1 MKQFI
6 LFLVMVLNTG
16 MLYSQTGKESKSD
29 ILEGKQVGDTLTGKG
44 VKYKL
49 YRDSEND
56 LFVLQNLANQ
66 DSTGLR
72 EVYPDDKID
81 EYYIPREVSVKL
93 ATIVGSCL
101 TPEQRAI
108 YKRAYAREMFIHFR
122 LEQGKIKELAFL
134 FDKPEWRDVDPRFK
148 DSEDNLRMLWTMS
161 VDQFYKIERALIE
174 EIDWRK
180 EKWAREGTYLN
191 VLITAGYIDGE
202 CREINY
208 GH

>member
-16 MLYSQTGKESKSD
+16 MLYSQTRKESKSD

-81 EYYIPREVSVKL
+81 EYYIPQEVRVKL

-108 YKRAYAREMFIHFR
+108 YKRAYAEEMLIYFR
-122 LEQGKIKELAFL
+122 LEQGKINPPPPPTQ
-134 FDKPEWRDVDPRFK
+134 KPEWRDVDPRFK

-174 EIDWRK
+174 EIDWSE

-191 VLITAGYIDGE
+191 VLIKAGYIDGE

>member
-49 YRDSEND
+49 YRDSDND

-81 EYYIPREVSVKL
+81 EYYI
-93 ATIVGSCL
+93 CL
-101 TPEQRAI
+101 LYTSDA
-108 YKRAYAREMFIHFR
+108 AD
-122 LEQGKIKELAFL
+122 EL
-134 FDKPEWRDVDPRFK
+134 
-148 DSEDNLRMLWTMS
+148 
-161 VDQFYKIERALIE
+161 
-174 EIDWRK
+174 
-180 EKWAREGTYLN
+180 
-191 VLITAGYIDGE
+191 
-202 CREINY
+202 
-208 GH
+208 

>member
-16 MLYSQTGKESKSD
+16 MLYSQTRKESKSD

-93 ATIVGSCL
+93 ATDPGTTGYL
-101 TPEQRAI
+101 QTGLR
-108 YKRAYAREMFIHFR
+108 
-122 LEQGKIKELAFL
+122 G
-134 FDKPEWRDVDPRFK
+134 RDVDIFSIGTGK
-148 DSEDNLRMLWTMS
+148 N
-161 VDQFYKIERALIE
+161 QRAGIP
-174 EIDWRK
+174 
-180 EKWAREGTYLN
+180 
-191 VLITAGYIDGE
+191 V
-202 CREINY
+202 
-208 GH
+208 

>member
-49 YRDSEND
+49 YRDSENYR
-56 LFVLQNLANQ
+56 FVLQNLANQ

-72 EVYPDDKID
+72 EVYPDGNNE
-81 EYYIPREVSVKL
+81 EYYIPQEVSVKL
-93 ATIVGSCL
+93 AAIVGACL

-108 YKRAYAREMFIHFR
+108 YKRGWTGMFIHFR
-122 LEQGKIKELAFL
+122 LEQGKIKELAFR
-134 FDKPEWRDVDPRFK
+134 FCKAEEGDVHPLIKER
-148 DSEDNLRMLWTMS
+148 EEHLRMLWAMS

-174 EIDWRK
+174 EIDWS
-180 EKWAREGTYLN
+180 EEEWAKGRTYLKE
-191 VLITAGYIDGE
+191 VIITGYIDGE

>member
-49 YRDSEND
+49 YRDSDND

-72 EVYPDDKID
+72 EVYPDDEID
-81 EYYIPREVSVKL
+81 GYYIPLEVSVKL

-108 YKRAYAREMFIHFR
+108 YKRAYAEEMLIYFR
-122 LEQGKIKELAFL
+122 LEQGKIKELAFR

-148 DSEDNLRMLWTMS
+148 NSEDNLRMLWTMS

-174 EIDWRK
+174 EIDWSE

-191 VLITAGYIDGE
+191 VLIKAGYIDGE

-208 GH
+208 RH

>member
-6 LFLVMVLNTG
+6 LFLVMVLNVG
-16 MLYSQTGKESKSD
+16 MLYSQTRKESKSD

-72 EVYPDDKID
+72 EAYPDDKID
-81 EYYIPREVSVKL
+81 EYYIPLEVRVKL
-93 ATIVGSCL
+93 AAIVGSCL

-108 YKRAYAREMFIHFR
+108 YNQSWVGVFIHFR

-134 FDKPEWRDVDPRFK
+134 FDKAEEGDVHPLIKERQ
-148 DSEDNLRMLWTMS
+148 EYLRMLWAMP
-161 VDQFYKIERALIE
+161 VDRFYKIERALIE
-174 EIDWRK
+174 EIDWSG
-180 EKWAREGTYLN
+180 EEWAKGGTYLN
-191 VLITAGYIDGE
+191 VLITPGYIDGE
-202 CREINY
+202 C
-208 GH
+208 

>member
-49 YRDSEND
+49 YRDSDND

-81 EYYIPREVSVKL
+81 EYYGDDRGVLPAPGTTGYLQTGMGGCVYTFSIGTGKN
-93 ATIVGSCL
+93 
-101 TPEQRAI
+101 QRAGI
-108 YKRAYAREMFIHFR
+108 
-122 LEQGKIKELAFL
+122 
-134 FDKPEWRDVDPRFK
+134 PV
-148 DSEDNLRMLWTMS
+148 
-161 VDQFYKIERALIE
+161 
-174 EIDWRK
+174 
-180 EKWAREGTYLN
+180 
-191 VLITAGYIDGE
+191 
-202 CREINY
+202 
-208 GH
+208 

>member
-49 YRDSEND
+49 YRDSDND

-81 EYYIPREVSVKL
+81 EYYIPQEVRVKL
-93 ATIVGSCL
+93 ATIVGACL
-101 TPEQRAI
+101 PPEQRAI
-108 YKRAYAREMFIHFR
+108 YKRGWAGVFIHFR
-122 LEQGKIKELAFL
+122 LKQGKIKELAFR
-134 FDKPEWRDVDPRFK
+134 FDKPEWGDVDPRFK
-148 DSEDNLRMLWTMS
+148 DNEEYLKMFWTMS

-174 EIDWRK
+174 EIDWSEK
-180 EKWAREGTYLN
+180 KWAREGTYLK
-191 VLITAGYIDGE
+191 VLINGGVE
-202 CREINY
+202 W
-208 GH
+208 

>member
-49 YRDSEND
+49 YRDSDND

-81 EYYIPREVSVKL
+81 EYYIPLEVRVKL

-101 TPEQRAI
+101 PPEQRAI
-108 YKRAYAREMFIHFR
+108 YKRDGRVCLYIFDWNREKSKSWHSGLINPSGEMSIPS
-122 LEQGKIKELAFL
+122 LKIT
-134 FDKPEWRDVDPRFK
+134 R
-148 DSEDNLRMLWTMS
+148 N
-161 VDQFYKIERALIE
+161 I
-174 EIDWRK
+174 
-180 EKWAREGTYLN
+180 
-191 VLITAGYIDGE
+191 
-202 CREINY
+202 
-208 GH
+208 

>member
-108 YKRAYAREMFIHFR
+108 YKRAYAEEMLIYFR

-174 EIDWRK
+174 EIDWSG

-191 VLITAGYIDGE
+191 VLIKAGYIDGE

-208 GH
+208 GR